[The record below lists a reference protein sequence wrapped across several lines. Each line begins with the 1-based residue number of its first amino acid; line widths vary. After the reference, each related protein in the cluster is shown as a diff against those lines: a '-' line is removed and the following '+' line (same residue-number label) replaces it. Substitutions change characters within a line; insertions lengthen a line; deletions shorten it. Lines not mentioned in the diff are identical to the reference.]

1 MVAFEVHEIAPTLGA
16 QITGFDP
23 SAELDGETCR
33 VLRQTLD
40 DRGVLLFRDLDVDLE
55 QQTRLCR
62 MLIGEPYWEPPA
74 PSGREGA
81 YYVSN
86 KEPDSGAPFGR
97 LAFHVD
103 LMWSPAVFQVLS
115 LYGTEVEEPA
125 ATTVFTNSAEAWR
138 SLPDDLRARVDGL
151 RAVHGDGSDYTRR
164 LDGGKEALVVA
175 FETADTVTLPIAYP
189 HPRTGQTL
197 LYVSEFNT
205 QRIEGLDPAESAALL
220 GELYEH
226 LYDPSRCVEHNW
238 RNRDLVI
245 FDNIGMQHARGNVEL
260 DGPTRTLRKVFAP
273 APRPGVSVKPTY
285 ATLG

>member
-1 MVAFEVHEIAPTLGA
+1 MVDFEVHELAPTLGA

-23 SAELDGETCR
+23 NAELDDETCR
-33 VLRQTLD
+33 VLREVFD
-40 DRGVLLFRDLDVDLE
+40 DRSVLLFRDIDISLE

-62 MLIGEPYWEPPA
+62 MLIGEPFDEAPA
-74 PSGREGA
+74 ASARPGP

-103 LMWSPAVFQVLS
+103 LMWSPDVFQLLS
-115 LYGTEVEEPA
+115 LYAVEVEQPA
-125 ATTVFTNSAEAWR
+125 ASTVFTSSVEAWR
-138 SLPDDLRARVDGL
+138 NLPDDLRARVDGL
-151 RAVHGDGSDYTRR
+151 RAVHGDGSDYTVR

-189 HPRTGQTL
+189 HPRTGQIL

-205 QRIEGLDPAESAALL
+205 QRIEGLPPEESADLL
-220 GELYEH
+220 KELYAH

-238 RNRDLVI
+238 RNGDLVI
-245 FDNIGMQHARGNVEL
+245 FDNIATQHARGNVEL
-260 DGPTRTLRKVFAP
+260 EGPTRTLRKVFAP

-285 ATLG
+285 STLG

>member
-1 MVAFEVHEIAPTLGA
+1 
-16 QITGFDP
+16 
-23 SAELDGETCR
+23 
-33 VLRQTLD
+33 
-40 DRGVLLFRDLDVDLE
+40 
-55 QQTRLCR
+55 
-62 MLIGEPYWEPPA
+62 
-74 PSGREGA
+74 
-81 YYVSN
+81 
-86 KEPDSGAPFGR
+86 
-97 LAFHVD
+97 
-103 LMWSPAVFQVLS
+103 MWSPHVFQVLS

>member
-115 LYGTEVEEPA
+115 LYGTA